1 MKLRVIHSC
10 ETKMKVRDGEEDSK
24 EANSLQSSLAMSE
37 AEVKQWL
44 LIIYSNNIK
53 AQKTI
58 QEHFTE
64 RIPMTW
70 NYLAQLIKQ
79 A

>member
-1 MKLRVIHSC
+1 MKLRVMYSC
-10 ETKMKVRDGEEDSK
+10 ETKMKVRDGEEDGK
-24 EANSLQSSLAMSE
+24 KANSLQSSLAMSE

-58 QEHFTE
+58 QEYFTE
-64 RIPMTW
+64 RIPMT
-70 NYLAQLIKQ
+70 
-79 A
+79 